1 MNQTALN
8 RDNMTDV
15 CDELKKLENII
26 GEFIKIWKD
35 NPRVQEEKQYS
46 TEDRETYRETTYR
59 SVNRAIT
66 DIRMLL
72 DKIELFSLY
81 MEQKHKFYTLA
92 LTDFKPPNKRQ
103 Y

>member
-35 NPRVQEEKQYS
+35 NPKVQEEKQYS
-46 TEDRETYRETTYR
+46 TEDRETYRETTCR
-59 SVNRAIT
+59 SISRAIS
-66 DIRMLL
+66 DIRILL
-72 DKIELFSLY
+72 DKMELFSLY
-81 MEQKHKFYTLA
+81 MVQRHKFYTHV
-92 LTDFKPPNKRQ
+92 LTHYKSNK
-103 Y
+103 YK